1 MVGRI
6 SIRTLAICTFALLA
20 LGVANAQDHRQ
31 SEARKTQKQQ
41 PGLLDFA
48 LAGAN
53 SKDRD
58 YGQCFN
64 EARQLLIHET
74 VEHAYFWSNLCSI
87 SVALFL
93 LIVVVHQRQCH
104 ARFEKQTSEAI
115 AQYHNALERADA
127 QIRQAT
133 DRNHALMQALSI
145 PSANNIAAPE
155 SELVPQRRTAG
166 RPPRE
171 NATPTAKVTEQPKA
185 CEPSKNLTKSAPA
198 PTPAQATAV
207 HEERSKSV
215 TQANAN
221 ASHAQSAT
229 TAVQDKSKPLD
240 QMGLFGSDVEL
251 INRINVLQQQLSSSQ
266 EREKH
271 LRRQLNDSELR
282 LQKEQQKSRML
293 QS

>member
-1 MVGRI
+1 MVGKI

-53 SKDRD
+53 SEDRD
-58 YGQCFN
+58 YGQCFS

-74 VEHAYFWSNLCSI
+74 VERAYFWSNLCSI
-87 SVALFL
+87 TVALFL

-115 AQYHNALERADA
+115 AQYHNALERASA

-145 PSANNIAAPE
+145 PRANNIAAPE
-155 SELVPQRRTAG
+155 SDLVPQRRTAG
-166 RPPRE
+166 RPPRD
-171 NATPTAKVTEQPKA
+171 NATPTAKVTAQTKA
-185 CEPSKNLTKSAPA
+185 DEPSKNLTMSAMV
-198 PTPAQATAV
+198 PTPPQATAV
-207 HEERSKSV
+207 HEERSKVV

-221 ASHAQSAT
+221 QT
-229 TAVQDKSKPLD
+229 GTKAVQDKSKPLD

-251 INRINVLQQQLSSSQ
+251 ISRINVIQQQLSSSQ